1 VSQFRRSE
9 ANLLKKRIELYVE
22 SLQKK
27 GAMPAK
33 KDSGFHNKKQYI
45 YKYIYIY
52 ISKYIHIIIITIFY
66 IWMIMIQYSFY
77 HLISYSY
84 LGQRCCR
91 LRGTSTQLA
100 AEQLQEWWQIRRLL
114 AFDVMRL
121 QVVVELLEASS
132 SVI

>member
-1 VSQFRRSE
+1 MSQFRSSK

-33 KDSGFHNKKQYI
+33 KDSGFHNKKTI
-45 YKYIYIY
+45 YIYIY
-52 ISKYIHIIIITIFY
+52 IRIIIITIFY

-84 LGQRCCR
+84 LGLRCCR